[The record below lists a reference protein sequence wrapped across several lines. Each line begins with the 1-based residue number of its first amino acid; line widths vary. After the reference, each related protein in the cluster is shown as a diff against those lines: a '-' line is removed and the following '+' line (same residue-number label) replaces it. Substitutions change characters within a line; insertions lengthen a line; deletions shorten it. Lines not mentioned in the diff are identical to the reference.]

1 MKKKITDEN
10 GKVYVKRNHFI
21 KKDAFGFWQSLQ

>member
-10 GKVYVKRNHFI
+10 GMWKRNHFI

>member
-1 MKKKITDEN
+1 MKKKITDET
-10 GKVYVKRNHFI
+10 GKVYVEKKPFY